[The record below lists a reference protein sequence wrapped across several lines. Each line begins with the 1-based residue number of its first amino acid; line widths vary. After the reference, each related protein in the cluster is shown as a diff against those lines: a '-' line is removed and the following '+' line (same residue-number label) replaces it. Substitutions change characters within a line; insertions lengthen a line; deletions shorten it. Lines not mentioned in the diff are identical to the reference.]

1 MGWSMPERVEGWKP
15 PIDLTYIELR
25 ELGLN
30 DNQIAQ
36 RLGISLDT
44 MKHALYRAGI
54 KGENSVR

>member
-1 MGWSMPERVEGWKP
+1 MPERVPGWKP

-54 KGENSVR
+54 K